1 MRQIRVLLSIAG
13 LAALSACAGPNR
25 VGPQNLHAGDRRT
38 AVDPNNASPVAAR
51 SAAGVV
57 ASKETPAAAIRRVVD
72 TTSASRGD
80 KLIALTFDDGPRPY
94 VLFGSKAAHP
104 GPGLVDILDQNGVK
118 ATFFVV
124 GWRLTPKT
132 WGEPKHEED
141 IGVTCLDAAEK
152 LIRRGHELEDHTY
165 SHLELRSAEKKN
177 GEQWVMHDVDR
188 GAQAIKSVTGTQPRY
203 VRPPDWIITSDAR
216 RDLQQ
221 QGYRVL
227 TISSENPMALRDV
240 NSLDYLCAGKAVGC
254 PKPSLPDA
262 VLQQIEQR
270 EKRGV
275 YTHILAFH
283 ELSTTAAIMP
293 RLISDLKARG
303 YRFVTLTEYMK
314 LVESK
319 PGETVKQQAAMNRQ
333 TQVDALSR

>member
-1 MRQIRVLLSIAG
+1 MGHVKVLLSIAG
-13 LAALSACAGPNR
+13 LAVLSACAGPNR
-25 VGPQNLHAGDRRT
+25 LGSNDLRSSDHRSGIDG
-38 AVDPNNASPVAAR
+38 NNSSPVA
-51 SAAGVV
+51 SHSVAGSVM
-57 ASKETPAAAIRRVVD
+57 SKETPLATPRAVAD
-72 TTSASRGD
+72 TTSAVPGS

-94 VLFGSKAAHP
+94 VLFGSKGVHP
-104 GPGLVDILDQNGVK
+104 APGLVDILDQNGVK

-132 WGEPKHEED
+132 WGEPRHEED
-141 IGVTCLDAAEK
+141 IGVTCIDAAEQ

-188 GAQAIKSVTGTQPRY
+188 GAQAIKAVTGTQPRY
-203 VRPPDWIITSDAR
+203 VRPPDWIITNDAR

-262 VLQQIEQR
+262 VLQQVEQR
-270 EKRGV
+270 EKKG
-275 YTHILAFH
+275 
-283 ELSTTAAIMP
+283 
-293 RLISDLKARG
+293 RLHAH
-303 YRFVTLTEYMK
+303 
-314 LVESK
+314 
-319 PGETVKQQAAMNRQ
+319 
-333 TQVDALSR
+333 SRLP